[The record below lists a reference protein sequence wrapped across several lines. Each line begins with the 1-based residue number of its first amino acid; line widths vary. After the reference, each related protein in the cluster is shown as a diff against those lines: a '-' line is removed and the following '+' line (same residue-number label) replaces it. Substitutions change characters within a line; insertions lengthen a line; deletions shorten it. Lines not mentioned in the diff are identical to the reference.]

1 MGAGASSLGI
11 GCATGTAAARHAL
24 VQPLHT
30 RCAGAPAWIETRAR
44 VQRSQNILPQPLQW
58 CLRRRRL
65 NLCVQLLQ
73 HGAEAS
79 GSHLGA
85 VHCWGGATATPAI
98 VHKSSRFA
106 TYPVRIGEHSG
117 PKHVNH
123 CKQGL
128 VLGRLTSWT
137 TLVKPKP
144 IPKTPYSVG
153 SRMNKA
159 SSLLE

>member
-79 GSHLGA
+79 GSHFGA
-85 VHCWGGATATPAI
+85 VHCWGGATIPAI
-98 VHKSSRFA
+98 IHKSRFA
-106 TYPVRIGEHSG
+106 T
-117 PKHVNH
+117 
-123 CKQGL
+123 
-128 VLGRLTSWT
+128 
-137 TLVKPKP
+137 
-144 IPKTPYSVG
+144 
-153 SRMNKA
+153 
-159 SSLLE
+159 